1 MLTPASQV
9 DAAGLK
15 ALNIARAAFDDAGLQ
30 VSAPGDSETTEFY
43 TNVDGVD
50 LAVRIEPL

>member
-1 MLTPASQV
+1 MLTPALPV
-9 DAAGLK
+9 DAAGFK

-30 VSAPGDSETTEFY
+30 ISAPGDSETGEFY

-50 LAVRIEPL
+50 LAVRVEPM